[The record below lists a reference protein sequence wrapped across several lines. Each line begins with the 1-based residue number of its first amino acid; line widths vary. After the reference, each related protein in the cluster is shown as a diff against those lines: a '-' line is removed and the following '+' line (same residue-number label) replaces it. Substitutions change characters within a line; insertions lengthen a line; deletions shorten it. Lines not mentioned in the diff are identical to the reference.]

1 MELSETD
8 GGSIMEYAE
17 QDRCFLV
24 RSTYRT
30 APGVV
35 ERLRSIRI
43 DVDETLVGRAARE
56 RRPIAVPDLGAVP
69 LDPHLQI
76 LYDDGWRSLV
86 AVPMLREGNIVG
98 SLIVRRKRTGDFT
111 EETLDLLETFASQ
124 SALALLRTPSSTA
137 SSRSRASSW
146 SSPAGTSRSSS
157 PACPT
162 SSGRR

>member
-24 RSTYRT
+24 RSVYRT

-43 DVDETLVGRAARE
+43 DVDQTLVGRAARE
-56 RRPIAVPDLGAVP
+56 RRPIAVADLAAVP

-76 LYDDGWRSLV
+76 LFDDGWRSLA
-86 AVPMLREGNIVG
+86 AVPMLREGEILG
-98 SLIVRRKRTGDFT
+98 SLIVRRGTPARSSPRRHWTSWRPSP
-111 EETLDLLETFASQ
+111 ASRPWPC
-124 SALALLRTPSSTA
+124 RTPSSTV
-137 SSRSRASSW
+137 S
-146 SSPAGTSRSSS
+146 
-157 PACPT
+157 
-162 SSGRR
+162 

>member
-1 MELSETD
+1 MDSVLSTIARHAVELSETD

-30 APGVV
+30 TPMVV

-43 DVDETLVGRAARE
+43 DVDQTLVGRAARE
-56 RRPIAVPDLGAVP
+56 RRPIAVSDLDDVP

-76 LYDDGWRSLV
+76 LFDDGWRSLA
-86 AVPMLREGNIVG
+86 AVPMLREGKILG
-98 SLIVRRKRTGDFT
+98 SLIVRRKRTGGFS

-124 SALALLRTPSSTA
+124 SALALLERPA
-137 SSRSRASSW
+137 LPRAQGAEPRAGARQ
-146 SSPAGTSRSSS
+146 PAQV
-157 PACPT
+157 
-162 SSGRR
+162 

>member
-1 MELSETD
+1 
-8 GGSIMEYAE
+8 MEYAE

-76 LYDDGWRSLV
+76 LYDDGWRSLA

-98 SLIVRRKRTGDFT
+98 SLVVRRKRTGDFT

-124 SALALLRTPSSTA
+124 SALALLRTPSSTGT
-137 SSRSRASSW
+137 SRSRAWSW